1 MDEESFVDYLKNNFK
16 FKGYKGIGD
25 DCSVVKLQEFYQL
38 ISKDL
43 LIENVHF
50 SLDFYDFIEIGKK
63 SISVNVSDIVAMG
76 GIPEYFYLGLGFPFK
91 RFSDRD
97 LIELLKGIKEF
108 SELYNIELAGGDLTY
123 SKELVISIT
132 IVGRTHKPIFRSSA
146 KEGDLICISD
156 FIGESALGLN
166 LLKRDKNIDNYYTR
180 KHKTPHINISSSKIV
195 SKYANS
201 MIDVSDGLLKD
212 LNRILNESDKGAE
225 IYLERIKYSKD
236 FKDICKNY
244 GFNYK
249 ELMLS
254 GGEDY
259 VLLFTISKENF
270 KKLKNSKYT
279 FYDIGVIKNELGLKV
294 FENNKEFDIK
304 TSGFD
309 HFKF

>member
-1 MDEESFVDYLKNNFK
+1 MNEESFVDYLKKNFE

-25 DCSVVKLQEFYQL
+25 DCSVVKKNNSYQL

-50 SLDFYDFIEIGKK
+50 SLNFYDFIEIGKK
-63 SISVNVSDIVAMG
+63 SLSVNVSDIVAMG
-76 GIPEYFYLGLGFPFK
+76 GIAEYFYLGLGFPFK
-91 RFSDRD
+91 RFSDSD

-108 SELYNIELAGGDLTY
+108 SKFYDIELAGGDLTY

-132 IVGRTHKPIFRSSA
+132 IVGKTYKPIFRSNA

-156 FIGESALGLN
+156 FVGESALGLN
-166 LLKRDKNIDNYYTR
+166 MLKRDKNIDNYYTR
-180 KHKTPHINISSSKIV
+180 KHKIPEINISLSRIV

-201 MIDVSDGLLKD
+201 MIDISDGLLKD
-212 LNRILNESDKGAE
+212 LNRILKESDKGAE
-225 IYLERIKYSKD
+225 VYLDRIKYKED
-236 FKDICKNY
+236 FKNICREY
-244 GFNYK
+244 GFDYK

-270 KKLKNSKYT
+270 KKLRNSKYL
-279 FYDIGVIKNELGLKV
+279 FYDIGVIKKELGLNV
-294 FENNKEFDIK
+294 FENNKKLNLK

-309 HFKF
+309 HFDF